1 MIKAVIFDMD
11 GVIIDSEP
19 IHFKSDQLTLKHF
32 GKDVS
37 QDELIRYVG
46 VSNAMMWTE
55 LKEKYQLAPSVEE
68 LMEKQSYFR
77 DALTADEKLEP
88 IPGIIELLD
97 EIKRARVKIGLASSS
112 VRSFIALV
120 LNNLEINHYFDAVVS
135 GEDVKRSKPQPDI
148 FLKAA
153 EKLQVSPDACLVIE
167 DSQHGVKAAIQAG
180 MTCIGFNNPN
190 SGSQDLSL
198 AHTLVSSITEIPNY
212 FRSLSC

>member
-1 MIKAVIFDMD
+1 
-11 GVIIDSEP
+11 
-19 IHFKSDQLTLKHF
+19 
-32 GKDVS
+32 
-37 QDELIRYVG
+37 
-46 VSNAMMWTE
+46 
-55 LKEKYQLAPSVEE
+55 
-68 LMEKQSYFR
+68 MEKQSYFR

-190 SGSQDLSL
+190 SGSQDLS
-198 AHTLVSSITEIPNY
+198 
-212 FRSLSC
+212 RSYPCIIHN